1 MQKKI
6 VLAGGPGTGKT
17 SVLNELKR
25 GGYYCMP
32 EISRD
37 ITIKAQQE
45 GIQQL
50 FLTDPYLFSKLL
62 FEGRENQYKNAS
74 KTNQK
79 FVFFDR
85 GLPDIQA
92 YMEYAKQEYP
102 VDLREKIMNYR
113 YDHVFIFKPWKK
125 IYISD
130 NERYENFTES
140 LEIDSYLQKVYEE
153 LGYSPIEVPF
163 NSIEKRAEFI
173 LNWLNKNA

>member
-102 VDLREKIMNYR
+102 ADLKEKIMNYR

-140 LEIDSYLQKVYEE
+140 LEIDSYLQKVYED

-163 NSIEKRAEFI
+163 NSIEKRTEFI

>member
-50 FLTDPYLFSKLL
+50 L
-62 FEGRENQYKNAS
+62 
-74 KTNQK
+74 
-79 FVFFDR
+79 
-85 GLPDIQA
+85 I
-92 YMEYAKQEYP
+92 
-102 VDLREKIMNYR
+102 
-113 YDHVFIFKPWKK
+113 
-125 IYISD
+125 
-130 NERYENFTES
+130 
-140 LEIDSYLQKVYEE
+140 
-153 LGYSPIEVPF
+153 
-163 NSIEKRAEFI
+163 
-173 LNWLNKNA
+173 

>member
-6 VLAGGPGTGKT
+6 VLTGAPGTGKT
-17 SVLNELKR
+17 SVLNKLKIE
-25 GGYYCMP
+25 GYFCMP

-62 FEGRENQYKNAS
+62 FGERENQYKSAT
-74 KTNQK
+74 KTDQK
-79 FVFFDR
+79 LVFFDR

-92 YMEYAKQEYP
+92 YMEYTKQEYP
-102 VDLREKIMNYR
+102 TDLKNKTMGYV
-113 YDHVFIFKPWKK
+113 YDHVLIFRPWKE

-130 NERYENFTES
+130 NERYENFKES
-140 LEIDSYLQKVYEE
+140 LEIDSHLQKVYKE
-153 LGYSPIEVPF
+153 LGYSPMEVPY
-163 NSIEKRAEFI
+163 NSVEKRTDFI
-173 LNWLNKNA
+173 LNWLEKNG